1 MDAATIV
8 KRVRALSGITR
19 KELAELADLSPS
31 TVGRIERG
39 EVDPTWGTLS
49 RILSAT
55 GYQISGGTIVS
66 AGDTSAVAAARPW
79 ISAALKA
86 LEANTYALTPAL
98 VSSAQEMAA
107 AAVSN
112 NVKNWSEIWGSAL
125 KNFTVS
131 LPVLP
136 SVTTDWWERWQRAGW
151 LKDGAAADDLVTL
164 AISAGNAAKISR
176 RSGLQRVVDAPD
188 GWQSLARMLSDA
200 GVDYAV
206 SGLVATREDR
216 TVADANL
223 PVFYVEDPV
232 DIESRFSLSPA
243 APGRGVLLVEG
254 SGGELDDVEVED
266 EIRFVPRSQA
276 ILDALAGSGREPDK
290 AESEL
295 RKLLAAA

>member
-39 EVDPTWGTLS
+39 EVDPAWGTLS

-55 GYQISGGTIVS
+55 GYQINGGTIVS
-66 AGDTSAVAAARPW
+66 AGDTSAVAAARPL
-79 ISAALKA
+79 ISAALDA
-86 LEANTYALTPAL
+86 LEASTHAFTPAL

-125 KNFTVS
+125 KNFTVPS
-131 LPVLP
+131 PVLP
-136 SVTTDWWERWQRAGW
+136 RVTTDWWERWQRAGW

-176 RSGLQRVVDAPD
+176 RSGLQRAVDVPD

-200 GVDYAV
+200 EVDYAV
-206 SGLVATREDR
+206 SGLVATRDDR
-216 TVADANL
+216 SAADANL

-243 APGRGVLLVEG
+243 APGRGVLLVEA
-254 SGGELDDVEVED
+254 SGGELDDVEVE
-266 EIRFVPRSQA
+266 EGIRFVPRSQA

-290 AESEL
+290 AENEL

>member
-39 EVDPTWGTLS
+39 EVDPAWGTLS

-55 GYQISGGTIVS
+55 GYQINGGTIVS
-66 AGDTSAVAAARPW
+66 AGDTSAVAAARPL
-79 ISAALKA
+79 ISAALDA
-86 LEANTYALTPAL
+86 LEASTHAFTPAL

-125 KNFTVS
+125 KNFTVP

-136 SVTTDWWERWQRAGW
+136 RVTTDWWERWQRAGW

-176 RSGLQRVVDAPD
+176 RSGLQRAVDVPD

-200 GVDYAV
+200 EVDYAV
-206 SGLVATREDR
+206 SGLVATRDDR
-216 TVADANL
+216 SAADANL

-243 APGRGVLLVEG
+243 APGRGVLLVEA
-254 SGGELDDVEVED
+254 SGGELDDVEVE
-266 EIRFVPRSQA
+266 EGIRFVPRSQA

-290 AESEL
+290 AENEL